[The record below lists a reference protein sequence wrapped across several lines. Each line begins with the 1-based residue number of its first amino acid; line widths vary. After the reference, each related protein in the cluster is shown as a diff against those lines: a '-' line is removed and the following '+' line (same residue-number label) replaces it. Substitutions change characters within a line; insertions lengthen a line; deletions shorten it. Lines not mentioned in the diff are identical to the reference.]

1 MSGVSDDQRGAA
13 TEAPYVG
20 ASFEEVYR
28 LEYAPLVRLA
38 LVLTGRG
45 DVAEELVQDAF
56 EAAHRRWNRLGGY
69 DRPGA
74 WLRRVVLNRCAGRH
88 RRLRAEARALLRVAG
103 QRTSTVDLGATD
115 HELIAAIGR
124 LPRRQA
130 QVVALV
136 LIDDRSVEEVA
147 GLLGCGQPTV
157 RTHLRRGRLALA
169 ADLGMQVPDDEE
181 ER

>member
-1 MSGVSDDQRGAA
+1 VGEEPAGVTDEQ
-13 TEAPYVG
+13 PYVA

-28 LEYAPLVRLA
+28 REYGPLVRLA
-38 LVLTGRG
+38 VVLTGRV

-56 EAAHRRWNRLGGY
+56 EAAHRRWDRLGGY

-74 WLRRVVLNRCAGRH
+74 WVRRVVLNAYASRH
-88 RRLRAEARALLRVAG
+88 RRLRVEARALLRLG
-103 QRTSTVDLGATD
+103 GRRTTVVEFEPDD
-115 HELIAAIGR
+115 HELLAAVGR

-130 QVVALV
+130 QVLALV
-136 LIDDRSVEEVA
+136 LVDDRSIADVA
-147 GLLGCGQPTV
+147 ELLRCSEPTV

-169 ADLGMQVPDDEE
+169 TQLGVTTATDEQHEE